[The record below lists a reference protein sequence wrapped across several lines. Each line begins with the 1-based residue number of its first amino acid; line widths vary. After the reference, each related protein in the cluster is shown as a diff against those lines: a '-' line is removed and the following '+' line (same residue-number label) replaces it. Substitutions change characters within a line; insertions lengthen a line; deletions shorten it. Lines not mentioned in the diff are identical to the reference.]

1 LTDRDEVK
9 GTVNS
14 SLNLHNLPVV
24 VTRPVEQSR
33 SLVELIRE
41 FGGRPI
47 VAPVIEIR
55 FEVEQLSQHLRHPE
69 RFDFVMVTSANAV
82 RALAKAAEV
91 AGCAPE
97 AVPEMYAI
105 GRKTKG
111 VAERLGF
118 RAHVF
123 EHVKNAQD
131 LGTHVMEQ
139 LRGQG
144 QRVVL
149 FPHGRLA
156 DTSWTTT
163 LTACGHQVEA
173 CVCYD
178 TQSVKLSPNVL
189 EQLTGGEGSV
199 IVLFF
204 SPSAVTSFVDQ
215 LGQTIQQ
222 DPSRWI
228 VGCIGETTDAACRQI
243 GLNVSCTAAQPNER
257 TLLETVA
264 HYVRSTLGTR

>member
-1 LTDRDEVK
+1 VTDQDEMSV
-9 GTVNS
+9 TVNNTR
-14 SLNLHNLPVV
+14 NLHNLPVV

-33 SLVELIRE
+33 SLLELIRE
-41 FGGRPI
+41 FGGCPI
-47 VAPVIEIR
+47 LAPVIEIR
-55 FEVEQLSQHLRHPE
+55 FEVEQLAQHLRYPE
-69 RFDFVMVTSANAV
+69 RFDAVLVTSANAV
-82 RALAKAAEV
+82 RALAKAAEI
-91 AGCAPE
+91 AGCAPDT
-97 AVPEMYAI
+97 VPEVYAI

-123 EHVKNAQD
+123 DEVKNAQD
-131 LGTHVMEQ
+131 LGAKVMEHFRM
-139 LRGQG
+139 LG
-144 QRVVL
+144 QRVIL

-156 DTSWTTT
+156 DTSWTAN

-178 TQSVKLSPNVL
+178 TQPVKLSPDVV
-189 EQLTGGEGSV
+189 EQLTCEGESV

-215 LGQTIQQ
+215 LGGTMQQ
-222 DPSRWI
+222 EPSRWI
-228 VGCIGETTDAACRQI
+228 VGCIGETTAAACRQI
-243 GLNVSCTAAQPNER
+243 GLTVSCTAAQPNER

-264 HYVRSTLGTR
+264 DYVRFKLGT